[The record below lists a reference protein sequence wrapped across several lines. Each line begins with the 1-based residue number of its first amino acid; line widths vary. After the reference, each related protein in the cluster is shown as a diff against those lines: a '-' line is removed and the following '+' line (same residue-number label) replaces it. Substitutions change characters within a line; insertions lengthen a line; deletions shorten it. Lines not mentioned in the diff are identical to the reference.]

1 MVMYEMSD
9 LQFQA
14 VYNVLSFAL
23 ASMMATTMYLWFRS
37 FAVTD
42 KYKSAVLISGLV
54 TFIAA
59 YHYIR
64 IFNSWVDAYHYPG
77 PGMGNSTRVVDGAL
91 EMGKPELTGIP
102 FNDAYRYMDWL
113 LTVPLLLIEI
123 LLVMNLDEATFND
136 KAWTLGVGSALMIA
150 SGYYGELVVT
160 GDLTPRWMCWALSMV
175 FFLYIVYE
183 LLVGLAEATNKETD
197 KGLKAKIGQA
207 QVMTVISWCTY
218 PVVYLFPMMGINA
231 SHAIVGIQIGYCCSD
246 IISKCGVGLLI
257 YQISYAKSTIERAGM
272 VKTYSA
278 DLEGANDAFAKAKA
292 LKDQVQSE
300 FKQAKKEY
308 VDQSRSR
315 SISPAK

>member
-1 MVMYEMSD
+1 MTMYEMSD
-9 LQFQA
+9 LQYQA

-37 FAVTD
+37 TAVAD

-64 IFNSWVDAYHYPG
+64 IFNSWVDAYKYSPG
-77 PGMGNSTRVVDGAL
+77 NVSYGAM
-91 EMGKPELTGIP
+91 EITNPTLTGIP

-123 LLVMNLDEATFND
+123 LLVMKLDPKTYSE
-136 KAWTLGVGSALMIA
+136 KAKTLGVGSALMIV

-160 GDLTPRWMCWALSMV
+160 GDLTPRWMCWFISMM

-183 LLVGLAEATNKETD
+183 LLVGLSDATNAEPD
-197 KGLKAKIGQA
+197 AEIKGKIQTA

-218 PVVYLFPMMGINA
+218 PIVYLFPMIGIEA
-231 SHAIVGIQIGYCCSD
+231 GHAVVGIQIGYCVSD
-246 IISKCGVGLLI
+246 IISKCGVGLVI
-257 YQISYAKSTIERAGM
+257 YQITYAKS
-272 VKTYSA
+272 KK
-278 DLEGANDAFAKAKA
+278 DA
-292 LKDQVQSE
+292 LL
-300 FKQAKKEY
+300 Y
-308 VDQSRSR
+308 
-315 SISPAK
+315 